1 MGNYI
6 NSHIVLIGKK
16 ENIESAISKSV
27 DIDDI
32 SLFYQNGSIK
42 YDIFLETRSEAPED
56 WVRKIKHEYNLDAA
70 FILGVDFDDYEVAYY
85 KEIDGTNVDCE
96 QMYNGVDRDD
106 DESYLELDRLDT
118 LLEENF
124 SKYINDYFKE

>member
-42 YDIFLETRSEAPED
+42 YDIFLETRSEASED
-56 WVRKIKHEYNLDAA
+56 WVK
-70 FILGVDFDDYEVAYY
+70 
-85 KEIDGTNVDCE
+85 
-96 QMYNGVDRDD
+96 NG
-106 DESYLELDRLDT
+106 
-118 LLEENF
+118 
-124 SKYINDYFKE
+124 